1 MGYSSFRHP
10 MVPAKRGYA
19 HLLLLRLLSLA
30 LRVSE
35 NSGGRKP
42 VFTNPLNK
50 LQGGVLRLEA
60 VDPLWVRRHLLR
72 LEHQEVAPPPPRPRP
87 LKALL
92 LPPLPP
98 ARRGRFPLWLFFEA
112 AKLRAKLLR
121 VLAQRQTQAA

>member
-60 VDPLWVRRHLLR
+60 VDPLLVRLHLLR
-72 LEHQEVAPPPPRPRP
+72 LEHQEVAPPPLS

-92 LPPLPP
+92 LPPLPQ
-98 ARRGRFPLWLFFEA
+98 AWGRFLLWFFFF
-112 AKLRAKLLR
+112 
-121 VLAQRQTQAA
+121 